1 MGFFHK
7 KESDQKLQIIREK
20 LVQDR
25 EIQKNM
31 ERISN
36 RLVIFSG
43 KGGVGKSTVTVNL
56 AVGLAGRQ
64 FAVGL
69 LDADVTGPNIPKMM
83 GLFEAPQGENGK
95 IIPLNKYGVKV
106 ISIGFLI
113 EENTPVVWRGP
124 LRSNLILQFLSD
136 VKWGGLDFLLA
147 DLPPGTGDE
156 VLTLAEKMRPTLA
169 IVVTTP
175 QEVAVE
181 DARRA
186 IMMARSLKIPKIAVI
201 ENMSGFL
208 CPESGR
214 VYNIFGSGGGEE
226 LAQSMKVDFLGR
238 LPIDLSIR
246 EKCDA
251 GEPAVLSSKQSNQ
264 SFVKIIDHLLEV
276 KNK

>member
-1 MGFFHK
+1 MALFHK
-7 KESDQKLQIIREK
+7 KESDEKLQVIREK

-31 ERISN
+31 ERIAN

-56 AVGLAGRQ
+56 GVGLAKRQ

-69 LDADVTGPNIPKMM
+69 LDADVTGPNIPKML
-83 GLFEAPQGENGK
+83 GLFEAPQGKNGK
-95 IIPLNKYGVKV
+95 IIPLKKYDVSV

-136 VKWGGLDFLLA
+136 VEWGDLDFLLA

-156 VLTLAEKMRPTLA
+156 VLTLAEKMRPTMA
-169 IVVTTP
+169 VVVTTP

-186 IMMARSLKIPKIAVI
+186 IMMARSLKIPKIAVV
-201 ENMSGFL
+201 ENMSGFR

-214 VYNIFGSGGGEE
+214 MYDIFGSGGGEK
-226 LAQSMKVDFLGR
+226 LAKSLNVDFLGG
-238 LPIDLSIR
+238 LPIDPSVR
-246 EKCDA
+246 EMSDA
-251 GEPAVLSSKQSNQ
+251 GKPAVVNNGESRQ
-264 SFVKIIDHLLEV
+264 SFEELIDHVLEV
-276 KNK
+276 KDK

>member
-7 KESDQKLQIIREK
+7 KESDEKLQVFGEK

-31 ERISN
+31 ERIAN

-56 AVGLAGRQ
+56 SVGLVQKKFSA
-64 FAVGL
+64 GL
-69 LDADVTGPNIPKMM
+69 LDADITGPNIPKMF
-83 GLFEAPQGENGK
+83 GLNEAPQGENGK
-95 IIPLNKYGVKV
+95 ILPLLKFGVKV

-113 EENTPVVWRGP
+113 DETTPVVWRGP

-136 VKWGGLDFLLA
+136 VEWGDLDFLLA

-156 VLTLAEKMRPTLA
+156 VLTLAEKMHPTLA

-186 IMMARSLKIPKIAVI
+186 IMMARSLKIPKIAVV

-214 VYNIFGSGGGEE
+214 VYDIFGSGGGEK
-226 LAQSMKVDFLGR
+226 LARALKVDFLGS
-238 LPIDLSIR
+238 LPIDLEVRKKS
-246 EKCDA
+246 DT
-251 GEPAVLSSKQSNQ
+251 GEPSVLSNNEQGDPFS
-264 SFVKIIDHLLEV
+264 VLIDRLLEV
-276 KNK
+276 TNK